1 MARYAE
7 WNKFIGNLKTDKY
20 GATNV
25 NEVGIAFD
33 KAIADVAPKSEVE
46 RWRRNLEA
54 VLEEIPET
62 KREIAREIFEEIDEA
77 RERWEAVYSNDHFGY
92 GGGAYG
98 YLQTD
103 VDHTIYELKKK
114 YVEGEQ

>member
-33 KAIADVAPKSEVE
+33 KAIADVVPKSEVE

-62 KREIAREIFEEIDEA
+62 KREIAREICEEIESLFFKNG
-77 RERWEAVYSNDHFGY
+77 VFIHIQSYN
-92 GGGAYG
+92 
-98 YLQTD
+98 
-103 VDHTIYELKKK
+103 ELKKK
-114 YVEGEQ
+114 YTEGEK

>member
-33 KAIADVAPKSEVE
+33 KAIADVVPKSEVE

-62 KREIAREIFEEIDEA
+62 KREIAREIFEEIESLFFKNG
-77 RERWEAVYSNDHFGY
+77 VFIHIQSYN
-92 GGGAYG
+92 
-98 YLQTD
+98 
-103 VDHTIYELKKK
+103 ELKKK
-114 YVEGEQ
+114 YTEGEK